1 MAIPEGEKIGRL
13 EIEPRMGNKNR
24 AKKDALVFAKIE
36 ACAVNAT
43 TIYIVREK
51 FTDDN
56 PSKPYACIIDM
67 YRETHRNSFVPEFVR
82 TAQAEAKTAKEQRER
97 MNEVKGKIAD
107 TIALATHS
115 VNVDSIAMTSLRRY
129 APADSLATAQLA
141 DNTVELTTEAAADT
155 FAVSRRDA
163 QPPKEKRK
171 LEKGIFATVGHHYAG
186 ATVAGL
192 ELEFAISRIG
202 VFGGAGVYGFGG
214 GVNIHVKPDPLSS
227 YVSCLYWKNGIGD
240 TYRQSAVGASY
251 NYRGKRW
258 LSMQIGL
265 GKIVDRGPEFSN
277 FNKDFLL
284 LYSIGAFVPF

>member
-97 MNEVKGKIAD
+97 MNEVKGKVAD

-115 VNVDSIAMTSLRRY
+115 VSVDSIALTSLRRY
-129 APADSLATAQLA
+129 ASADSLAPALLA
-141 DNTVELTTEAAADT
+141 DNTVELTAEAAADT
-155 FAVSRRDA
+155 FAVSRYEA
-163 QPPKEKRK
+163 EPQKEKRK
-171 LEKGIFATVGHHYAG
+171 HEKGIFATVGHHYAG

-202 VFGGAGVYGFGG
+202 VFGGAGVYGLGG

-227 YVSCLYWKNGIGD
+227 YVSCLFWKNGIGD
-240 TYRQSAVGASY
+240 TYRQSVVGASY
-251 NYRGKRW
+251 NYRGTRW

-265 GKIVDRGPEFSN
+265 GKIVDRGSEFNNFSN
-277 FNKDFLL
+277 DFLL